1 MMPARAR
8 CTNHESRQASGI
20 CPSCK
25 RPFCKECLTEHDGRL
40 TCASCLRRAAPAV
53 RARGGFRK
61 RLATP
66 AVLMAALLASWFVF
80 YAAGTALEMSSAPP
94 TKVVK

>member
-1 MMPARAR
+1 
-8 CTNHESRQASGI
+8 
-20 CPSCK
+20 
-25 RPFCKECLTEHDGRL
+25 
-40 TCASCLRRAAPAV
+40 LRRAAPAV